1 MKRAIMGPKGIKSP
15 SVKTLFELLQTAD
28 VPMGRAVLDIEKRLY
43 SESVRPEDASE
54 TTKEYFMVED
64 AMEKPRLTLGDVG
77 GETGQIASTPFSAAF
92 VDTGAGSSSHVKH
105 YMDEQVSYEE
115 SERPWRPGAS
125 SGPEFEIRKDLLF
138 FRSAIP
144 DLESPELSGYMKADA
159 PDKKDAIPPYPEIGT
174 LMFGVETA
182 LATTYRKGSKG
193 QKVVLLEDEAAPL
206 NAYLLFPA
214 EVAPFMGTKRSGS
227 LALDVMRGKEAMV
240 WMNAILAMLGQIQ
253 EVNDAMHIVPL
264 MVTGGN
270 LAANIPL
277 TDYLEGL
284 VLQGMGIGDML
295 IDLGNYGFNEL
306 EFTPEILAVLI
317 TKIETYQG
325 QLTTSINLMREA
337 LKLIPPATPNPMLP
351 IETTPIL
358 DDYIREEAILVKSL
372 ALFEDQNPVLKQS
385 DIARVAHFLKYYGDY
400 WQVTIGKRVGFVI
413 EERNRAIKTRD
424 LERIQNAETERKNR
438 AERGT
443 PPTPNKCEHV
453 AKLVSIRKIKGESEQ
468 YYALAK
474 FLAHYQGERRED
486 NWIPCNLCKK
496 ELLCVHERL
505 LLKAYMAPLER
516 EIVFKELNL
525 NFSGGVF
532 QGYYICRSCGQPI
545 QEIGLDTALEF
556 DSNGRP
562 KVGRG
567 ILKQDDEL
575 SADDISK
582 LLSVP
587 VQRAEEYVFEDPDQM
602 IYYRIIKELAE
613 RVGIY
618 MERKTYKKYIRY
630 LEGFME
636 LHPDKDTFVA
646 LEKRYKKEREKE
658 GKTHTIRNFDVV
670 LAKTTIC
677 AAGILLLY
685 AIQTHIPEYVPH
697 YSIPL
702 CDAGFGGY
710 PLQEDRESRQG
721 LTYIACAI
729 AAVEKNEAPWNE
741 AEFNKPVKGGE
752 REKQI
757 GGILKYMMTILAD
770 IEKTNSSLQQKLVDK
785 RMWRLEQL
793 QAKGLTGR
801 LKDTVPSYFL
811 PELTLPSKAE
821 AAADPEGGGIR
832 ALTRAWIRNAHALAR
847 AHSNP
852 VRGSPIADITCC
864 KTSILRPG
872 SFWLQQGELAKIA
885 LPGRM
890 IQPLRRAPMQQFHFE
905 ARTQEATIMEV
916 PKDLTYRLFMK
927 VCPTGDRIGLPH
939 EPGYTNLCH
948 SCGFQFP
955 GHPSIVDPDQAK
967 EAIVNQKIDT
977 SLEAFDSLL
986 TTVHNKNLVAE
997 HTLGEAERWPETM
1010 EAVRDMSPAPLD
1022 EWTELFRRTMRRL
1035 NRLKKP
1041 KEEPKEGAFEEEAE
1055 EIVEVHKADII
1066 AILAESGL
1074 ANTVAS
1080 SEEFVKRIF
1089 AKKLGLLAED
1099 LASRYQ
1105 AFDII
1110 AHLPWHNFIQVL
1122 ETNFLKVGKNL
1133 LFQYDY
1139 DRLKKYR
1146 NAKLADSAL
1155 LNIREA
1161 IEFDNQILREFSKLL
1176 NTADKQFA
1184 QLKLAKFVMQL
1195 TAIVRLKN
1203 RIRPIYFVGGQDTF
1217 EVLQEAF
1224 FYGPLAE
1231 LFDSDRLPFD
1241 KDDPRVGPLPTFAE
1255 AERQEAEV
1263 GEGSGTIVKRVA
1275 KKKSAAAS
1283 VADTSISLLVKIINA
1298 SLRNF
1303 KQYQLSYN
1311 EKQLREILE
1320 ARTEQ
1325 EKQGM
1330 LSSLKAMSD
1339 EDRKIYRIQ
1348 MNLKIGRFGVN
1359 VKKNIIGYSKTQVAL
1374 EEKLNSEAGIAM
1386 SLSGFTI
1393 GDDEVEGWEE
1403 DKADAER
1410 TQEDIE
1416 QDQAYDNAEDNDEVD

>member
-1 MKRAIMGPKGIKSP
+1 
-15 SVKTLFELLQTAD
+15 V
-28 VPMGRAVLDIEKRLY
+28 
-43 SESVRPEDASE
+43 
-54 TTKEYFMVED
+54 
-64 AMEKPRLTLGDVG
+64 
-77 GETGQIASTPFSAAF
+77 
-92 VDTGAGSSSHVKH
+92 
-105 YMDEQVSYEE
+105 
-115 SERPWRPGAS
+115 
-125 SGPEFEIRKDLLF
+125 
-138 FRSAIP
+138 
-144 DLESPELSGYMKADA
+144 
-159 PDKKDAIPPYPEIGT
+159 
-174 LMFGVETA
+174 
-182 LATTYRKGSKG
+182 
-193 QKVVLLEDEAAPL
+193 
-206 NAYLLFPA
+206 
-214 EVAPFMGTKRSGS
+214 
-227 LALDVMRGKEAMV
+227 
-240 WMNAILAMLGQIQ
+240 
-253 EVNDAMHIVPL
+253 
-264 MVTGGN
+264 
-270 LAANIPL
+270 
-277 TDYLEGL
+277 
-284 VLQGMGIGDML
+284 GIGDML
-295 IDLGNYGFNEL
+295 IDLGNYGFNDL
-306 EFTPEILAVLI
+306 EFTPEILTVLVA
-317 TKIETYQG
+317 KMELYQG

-337 LKLIPPATPNPMLP
+337 LKEIPPPTPNPMLP
-351 IETTPIL
+351 LDSTPIL

-372 ALFEDQNPVLKQS
+372 ALFEDQNPILKQS

-400 WQVTIGKRVGFVI
+400 WQVTIGKRIGLVI

-438 AERGT
+438 ANRGT

-453 AKLVSIRKIKGESEQ
+453 AKLVAIRKIKDEGER

-474 FLAHYQGERRED
+474 FLVLYQGSRRED
-486 NWIPCNLCKK
+486 NWIPCNLCEK

-587 VQRAEEYVFEDPDQM
+587 IQRAEEYEFSDPDQM
-602 IYYRIIKELAE
+602 IYYHILKELAE

-618 MERKTYKKYIRY
+618 MERKTYKKYIKY
-630 LEGFME
+630 LESFME
-636 LHPDKDTFVA
+636 LHPDKDTFLA

-658 GKTHTIRNFDVV
+658 GKTHTLRNFDVV

-677 AAGILLLY
+677 AAGVLLLY

-721 LTYIACAI
+721 LTYMACAI
-729 AAVEKNEAPWNE
+729 AAVEKNDAPWNE
-741 AEFNKPVKGGE
+741 AEFYKPVKGGE

-757 GGILKYMMTILAD
+757 AGILKYMLPILAD
-770 IEKTNSSLQQKLVDK
+770 IEKTNTSLQQKLVDK
-785 RMWRLEQL
+785 RMWKLEQL

-801 LKDTVPSYFL
+801 LKDSVPSYFL
-811 PELTLPSKAE
+811 PELVLPSKAE
-821 AAADPEGGGIR
+821 AAAEPEGAGIR
-832 ALTRAWIRNAHALAR
+832 GLTRSWIRNAHALAR

-872 SFWLQQGELAKIA
+872 SFWLQQGDLSKIA
-885 LPGRM
+885 LPGRV

-905 ARTQEATIMEV
+905 ARVQEATIMEV

-927 VCPTGDRIGLPH
+927 VCPTGERMGLPH
-939 EPGYTNLCH
+939 EAGYTNLCH

-955 GHPSIVDPDQAK
+955 EHPSIVDPDQAK

-997 HTLGEAERWPETM
+997 HSLGEAELWPETM
-1010 EAVRDMSPAPLD
+1010 ESVRDMNPAPLE

-1041 KEEPKEGAFEEEAE
+1041 KQEPAEGEAE
-1055 EIVEVHKADII
+1055 EIVEVQKADIV

-1074 ANTVAS
+1074 SDAVAS
-1080 SEEFVKRIF
+1080 AEEFVKRIF
-1089 AKKLGLLAED
+1089 AKKIGLAEEERVK
-1099 LASRYQ
+1099 RYE
-1105 AFDII
+1105 ALEMI
-1110 AHLPWHNFIQVL
+1110 AGLPWHNFIQVL

-1133 LFQYDY
+1133 LYQYDY
-1139 DRLKKYR
+1139 DRLKKYK

-1155 LNIREA
+1155 VNIREA
-1161 IEFDNQILREFSKLL
+1161 IEFDNQILREFSKQL

-1184 QLKLAKFVMQL
+1184 QLKLAKFVLQL

-1203 RIRPIYFVGGQDTF
+1203 RIRPVCFVGGADTF
-1217 EVLQEAF
+1217 QVLQEAF

-1231 LFDSDRLPFD
+1231 LFDSDKLPFD
-1241 KDDPRVGPLPTFAE
+1241 KDDPRVGALPIFAE
-1255 AERQEAEV
+1255 AERREEE
-1263 GEGSGTIVKRVA
+1263 GEEGSGSIVKRVA

-1283 VADTSISLLVKIINA
+1283 VADTSITLLVKIVNA
-1298 SLRNF
+1298 CLRNF

-1320 ARTEQ
+1320 ARAEQ

-1386 SLSGFTI
+1386 SLSGFTV

-1403 DKADAER
+1403 DRADAER